1 MWITSCLKYN
11 NKKWFI
17 LYLDIDIDLY
27 IITNIIRFNSYVP
40 KVEDE
45 VFAGPNCPLFRGAA
59 DLFTGADLI

>member
-1 MWITSCLKYN
+1 MSITSCLKYK

-17 LYLDIDIDLY
+17 YLDTWYWFLQ
-27 IITNIIRFNSYVP
+27 ITNTIRFNSYVP
-40 KVEDE
+40 RVEDE